1 MKNPKKL
8 LLSGTVIFLFSA
20 NLFAQGPD
28 TLWTRTYGGNDID
41 WGHSIQQTSDGGYI
55 VAGWTASFGV
65 GAWDVYLIKTNAQGD
80 TIWTKTYGGPYVERA
95 WSVQQTSDRGYIV
108 AGWTKSYGAGSYDV
122 YLIKTDANGDT
133 LWTKTY
139 GGTGDDRGHSVQQT
153 LDGGYIIA
161 GVWSYTTA
169 DKSIYLIK
177 TDEDGDSLWT
187 KTYGDTAECWSV
199 QQTTDSG
206 YIAAGKRCSD
216 VYLIKIAAHGDSLWA
231 KTYGGLDYDRGWSV
245 QQTSDSG
252 YIIAGWTASFGVGE
266 SDVYLIKTDTNG
278 DTIWT
283 RTYGRAGD
291 DHGYSVQQTLDG
303 GYIVAGLTEPFAS
316 GWNVIID
323 ADVYLIKTD
332 SVGDT
337 LWTKIYGDDGRW
349 YDGYSVQ
356 QTSDGGYIIAGGIST
371 VSSGIINV
379 YLIKTNPFSLL
390 SPNGGEVLF
399 WDSTYTVRW
408 FWEKPLGSGAVYD
421 IGLFLSID
429 GGNTYPYTIATGI
442 HPDSTSYEW
451 TVPHVSSN
459 TCKVKIEIDT
469 SGITYKEDE
478 SDDVFTITQTVIKEQ
493 NEHISQNKDIY
504 IIYHPN
510 PFTSEVS
517 VKCSGISEKQKVALE
532 IYDVSGRLVK
542 SVTLTTNHLSLGT
555 DLKPGIYFLKAN
567 GKNIGKVVKV
577 R

>member
-1 MKNPKKL
+1 MKNLKKL
-8 LLSGTVIFLFSA
+8 LLSGTVILLFSA

-55 VAGWTASFGV
+55 VAGYTASFGV

-80 TIWTKTYGGPYVERA
+80 TIWTKTYGGPYAE
-95 WSVQQTSDRGYIV
+95 WGCSVQQTSDSGYIV

-139 GGTGDDRGHSVQQT
+139 GGTGDDRGRSVQQTLDGGYIIGGVWSDNTGGSIYLIKTDEDGDTLWTKTYGDTVECWSVQQTTDSGYIVAGYSYGVYLMKIDEDGDSLWTRNYGETVGARGYSVQQTFDGGYIIAGWIGFPNIDVYIIKTDVDGDSLWAKIYGGSNYDWAWEVQQTLDLGYIVVGLTQSFGSRGVNVYLIKTDSLGDTLWTRVLGGEGGDGGYSVQQT

-161 GVWSYTTA
+161 GF
-169 DKSIYLIK
+169 
-177 TDEDGDSLWT
+177 
-187 KTYGDTAECWSV
+187 
-199 QQTTDSG
+199 TDSFG
-206 YIAAGKRCSD
+206 AGMQD
-216 VYLIKIAAHGDSLWA
+216 
-231 KTYGGLDYDRGWSV
+231 
-245 QQTSDSG
+245 
-252 YIIAGWTASFGVGE
+252 
-266 SDVYLIKTDTNG
+266 
-278 DTIWT
+278 
-283 RTYGRAGD
+283 
-291 DHGYSVQQTLDG
+291 
-303 GYIVAGLTEPFAS
+303 
-316 GWNVIID
+316 
-323 ADVYLIKTD
+323 
-332 SVGDT
+332 
-337 LWTKIYGDDGRW
+337 
-349 YDGYSVQ
+349 
-356 QTSDGGYIIAGGIST
+356 
-371 VSSGIINV
+371 V

-390 SPNGGEVLF
+390 SPNGGDVLF

-408 FWEKPLGSGAVYD
+408 FWEKPPGSGAVYD

-429 GGNTYPYTIATGI
+429 GGNTYPYTIVTGI

-451 TVPHVSSN
+451 TIPHVSSN

-517 VKCSGISEKQKVALE
+517 VKCSGISEKQKVTLE

-542 SVTLTTNHLSLGT
+542 SVPITTRHLSLGT
-555 DLKPGIYFLKAN
+555 DLKLGIYFLKLN
-567 GKNIGKVVKV
+567 GKYVGKVVKV